1 MAIARAVVYEPS
13 LLLLDEPLASLD
25 RRLRQN
31 LQLELRRLQR
41 KLGVAAVYVTH
52 DQEEAMT
59 LADRIV
65 VLRQGRLNAVGIAS
79 ELYQRPPTSFA
90 ASFLGDANFI
100 ECEVVGTHGDLV
112 DVCVFPP
119 RNGSVAKCRH
129 GALRCSHAHVR
140 PRSAT

>member
-1 MAIARAVVYEPS
+1 
-13 LLLLDEPLASLD
+13 
-25 RRLRQN
+25 
-31 LQLELRRLQR
+31 
-41 KLGVAAVYVTH
+41 
-52 DQEEAMT
+52 MT

-112 DVCVFPP
+112 NVRVFD
-119 RNGSVAKCRH
+119 REMEARQSAAMGRCDAATRH
-129 GALRCSHAHVR
+129 C